1 MAHPAHTS
9 LKSAPVRPHIYIGAS
24 RNKVYLP
31 RGSRNL
37 SPEGWSRAFSGPIKA
52 EWNAIA
58 QSKGFDLVR
67 RIRDKSH
74 VVLRCHTCGALTAQ
88 KLFTL
93 RTAQPACASCRHHA
107 ILAMAQKAGLEFQGY
122 DPDYHKI
129 GIYRA
134 VCGHTVRRQFGQ
146 IERIANGHCKLRCE
160 TCHSGKEAEEAA
172 DRGWQL
178 MGSDPAGNP
187 NYRIY
192 QHGCGHRQRVARTNM
207 QSGRFQCT
215 ACGEGWATAPSHL
228 YAIRLELPTGLKV
241 VKLGFS
247 RDPESRLHNQLL
259 LQSGIQAELLR
270 TVPQPTGHAALC
282 QEKALHRALKK
293 SHPDAIIPHEHFRD
307 WLSVKSEIYGIEI
320 APIILKHLDDIRK
333 E

>member
-1 MAHPAHTS
+1 MSHPSHFS
-9 LKSAPVRPHIYIGAS
+9 LKTAPVRPHIYIGAS
-24 RNKVYLP
+24 RNKLYLP
-31 RGSRNL
+31 RGSRKL
-37 SPEGWSRAFSGPIKA
+37 SAEGWSRTYAGPIKT
-52 EWNAIA
+52 EWDAIA
-58 QSKGFDLVR
+58 RSKGFDLTA

-88 KLFTL
+88 KIFTL
-93 RTAQPACASCRHHA
+93 RTAQPACASCRHRA
-107 ILAMAQKAGLEFQGY
+107 ILAMAHNAGLEFQGY

-134 VCGHTVRRQFGQ
+134 PCGHTVRRQFGQ

-192 QHGCGHRQRVARTNM
+192 QHGCGHSQRVARTNM

-247 RDPESRLHNQLL
+247 RDPESRLRHQLL
-259 LQSGIQAELLR
+259 LQPGIQAELLR

-282 QEKALHRALKK
+282 QEKALHRALKT

-307 WLSVKSEIYGIEI
+307 WLAVKTEIYGIEV
-320 APIILKHLDDIRK
+320 ASVILKHLDDIRK
-333 E
+333 K